1 MPSITYKA
9 DVQEFQQLLNDL
21 DRAADSLAKR
31 AIYEGAKVA
40 GAEIRNQIEGIPEDS
55 YRYVANDEN
64 RLEYVTPEE
73 KRGLLEG
80 LGIPEMEG
88 DILKGWNTKIGFDGY
103 ADGTPKMKSYPRGTP
118 NALVARSLEIGTSVR
133 MKYPFIRRAM
143 NRCKNQVVEAMDKQL
158 NADIAKIAK

>member
-1 MPSITYKA
+1 MPSVTYKA

-40 GAEIRNQIEGIPEDS
+40 GAEIRRQIEGIPEDD
-55 YRYVANDEN
+55 YRILKDDD
-64 RLEYVTPEE
+64 RFEYVTPRE
-73 KRGLLEG
+73 KQGLLDG
-80 LGIPEMEG
+80 LGIPKMEG
-88 DILKGWNTKIGFDGY
+88 DALRGWNTKIGFDGY
-103 ADGTPKMKSYPRGTP
+103 AKGTAKTKSYPRGTP